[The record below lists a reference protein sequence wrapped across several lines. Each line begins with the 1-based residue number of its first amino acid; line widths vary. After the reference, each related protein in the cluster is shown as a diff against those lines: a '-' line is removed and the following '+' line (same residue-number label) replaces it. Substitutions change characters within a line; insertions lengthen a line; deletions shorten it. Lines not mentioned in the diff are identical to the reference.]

1 MILLER
7 KMIFLERK
15 KKRLTLAVLP
25 KDVLTPDNK
34 VVGYVFIKAQ
44 EVKRPII
51 EHSTGY
57 FLFMDFPEGKY
68 NLIAGGEY
76 YQQKSFEVDTSTIQP
91 ALPFMDVLLEPKANY
106 PFPAGVTVLKGKVV
120 DIDDRPL
127 FEALITIEDMNE
139 STISEDTG
147 GFFIQFNAIEEDKN
161 IILNINK
168 EGYQF
173 KQIPVLLRKET
184 TNRIGIIKL
193 DQM

>member
-1 MILLER
+1 MTLPER
-7 KMIFLERK
+7 KMVFLERI
-15 KKRLTLAVLP
+15 KKRLTMAVLP
-25 KDVLTPDNK
+25 KDVLTPDNR
-34 VVGYVFIKAQ
+34 VVGSVFVKAQ

-57 FLFMDFPEGKY
+57 FLFIDFPEGKY

-91 ALPFMDVLLEPKANY
+91 ALPFVDVLLEPKANY
-106 PFPAGVTVLKGKVV
+106 PFPEGMTVLKGKVI

-139 STISEDTG
+139 STISEDMG
-147 GFFIQFNAIEEDKN
+147 DFFIQFNAIDDKN

-173 KQIPVLLRKET
+173 KQVPVLLRKEI
-184 TNRIGIIKL
+184 TNRIETIKL
-193 DQM
+193 DQI